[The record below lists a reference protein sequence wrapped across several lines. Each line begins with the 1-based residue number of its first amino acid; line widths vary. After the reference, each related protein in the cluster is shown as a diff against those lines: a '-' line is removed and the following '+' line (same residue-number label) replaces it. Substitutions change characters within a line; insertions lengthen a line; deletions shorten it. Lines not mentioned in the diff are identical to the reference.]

1 MKILAPLRIT
11 DAMLVSHSVP
21 EDDAPEWAEGTQYDI
36 GQKVLRK
43 SLHLVYQAKTK
54 STGKKPESSP
64 EDWHCLGA
72 TNRWA
77 MFDEKI
83 GTASTAKGEIRLTLR
98 PGAMASGLALVG
110 VTADSVQ
117 VRVTDAAQ
125 SVLFERSERLTA
137 DLREADWWHYFFDPI
152 SRRTSFEIFGLP
164 AFADSAYEIILSG
177 ESGEQVACAACLLG
191 EYMDFAPGVRPGA
204 RIGIMDYSLKK
215 PDEWGNIE
223 VVERAFSQT
232 ARWSFQVPGALLDRL
247 YDLLASIR
255 ARPGLFIGGKF
266 AGLKVY
272 GFYREFDIVIEYD
285 RMVECSIDL
294 EGLI

>member
-1 MKILAPLRIT
+1 MLIIRILHSHRLT
-11 DAMLVSHSVP
+11 QDLDHVSTP
-21 EDDAPEWAEGTQYDI
+21 AKLGRD
-36 GQKVLRK
+36 VLREHLRVTSRHIDVDVALAQQAVEK
-43 SLHLVYQAKTK
+43 PIETHLDVWIAHLVPRD
-54 STGKKPESSP
+54 GE
-64 EDWHCLGA
+64 LG
-72 TNRWA
+72 
-77 MFDEKI
+77 
-83 GTASTAKGEIRLTLR
+83 
-98 PGAMASGLALVG
+98 LVK
-110 VTADSVQ
+110 Q
-117 VRVTDAAQ
+117 
-125 SVLFERSERLTA
+125 
-137 DLREADWWHYFFDPI
+137 
-152 SRRTSFEIFGLP
+152 
-164 AFADSAYEIILSG
+164 
-177 ESGEQVACAACLLG
+177 
-191 EYMDFAPGVRPGA
+191 PGVRPGA